1 MSTSVQPEDSP
12 AIVALVPSVSSAS
25 KVLAASPL
33 RVTLEPPLH
42 TVVAPNTGAS
52 ATPVADTV
60 RTSTA
65 LAVAPPSL
73 ELTVRVRNALSPPR
87 SGAVTTRSPR
97 SAAAKAWPLLS
108 TAAPSPTVQ
117 PAGIPDRVALS
128 VSSASPVAESPASVI
143 PASSLPC
150 HTVVAPNTGASAT
163 PLADTLRTSTALVV
177 APPSLELTVKVR
189 NALSPPRSGAVT
201 TRSPRSAAAKAWPL
215 LSTAAPSLTVQPAG
229 IPDRVALSVSSASPV
244 AESPAS
250 VIPASSLPLHTVV
263 APNTGASATPLAVTL
278 RTSTALAVA
287 PPSLELTVRVRNALS
302 PPRSGAVTTRSP
314 RSAAANAS
322 PLLSTAPPSLTVQPA
337 GIPLKV
343 ALSVSSASPV
353 AESPASV
360 IPASSLPC
368 HTVVAPNTGAS
379 ATPLAVTLRTSTALA
394 VAPPSL
400 ELTVRVRNALSPP
413 LSGAVT

>member
-73 ELTVRVRNALSPPR
+73 ELTVRVRNALSPPW

-108 TAAPSPTVQ
+108 TAPPSRTIQ

-128 VSSASPVAESPASVI
+128 VSSASPVAESPLSVI

-163 PLADTLRTSTALVV
+163 SVTVTAKLAV
-177 APPSLELTVKVR
+177 AVAVSGPVGPSAVSLAVTDSVKVSASSADGGTSVR
-189 NALSPPRSGAVT
+189 PPKPPEPTVQIPPAT
-201 TRSPRSAAAKAWPL
+201 L
-215 LSTAAPSLTVQPAG
+215 AAPSPLNDQPDG
-229 IPDRVALSVSSASPV
+229 
-244 AESPAS
+244 
-250 VIPASSLPLHTVV
+250 
-263 APNTGASATPLAVTL
+263 TPLIVT
-278 RTSTALAVA
+278 
-287 PPSLELTVRVRNALS
+287 PPSV
-302 PPRSGAVTTRSP
+302 
-314 RSAAANAS
+314 
-322 PLLSTAPPSLTVQPA
+322 
-337 GIPLKV
+337 
-343 ALSVSSASPV
+343 
-353 AESPASV
+353 
-360 IPASSLPC
+360 
-368 HTVVAPNTGAS
+368 
-379 ATPLAVTLRTSTALA
+379 
-394 VAPPSL
+394 
-400 ELTVRVRNALSPP
+400 
-413 LSGAVT
+413 